1 MEVGIGVIWEIIV
14 DSQVDTFNINTTPK
28 NISGNTDTL
37 VELLEFLVAL
47 DTSAMLSYVLH
58 AISSDILPFL
68 LTNTRVDCD

>member
-37 VELLEFLVAL
+37 VELFKFLVAL
-47 DTSAMLSYVLH
+47 DTVDMSVLSNRRYLVL
-58 AISSDILPFL
+58 ITVPPD
-68 LTNTRVDCD
+68 